1 MAKLFYVTQLELE
14 AERDK
19 LSNDF
24 DATKKNIISLENEI
38 KKLTNN
44 LNALHGAIQQM
55 NKMIETAAQHCRND
69 DWVED
74 FYKKHLKEK
83 KKKK

>member
-24 DATKKNIISLENEI
+24 DATKKNIISLEGEI

-55 NKMIETAAQHCRND
+55 NKMIEVAAKHGKND

-74 FYKKHLKEK
+74 FYKKYKKEK
-83 KKKK
+83 KK

>member
-24 DATKKNIISLENEI
+24 DATKKNIISLENDI

-55 NKMIETAAQHCRND
+55 NKMIETAAQHGRND